1 MKKSFSAAALAA
13 LLLACA
19 PAMEARSALDL
30 SSRAALRHMR
40 TSANLPSKN
49 LIKKQGLD
57 GVVEGTTALGMLRIA
72 PGYTRADLEAT
83 GYRVFS
89 VRGDIALVSM
99 PVDSIELLAEAP
111 CVSRVQLAK
120 KVRPAMDLAREASGV
135 AKIHAGT
142 DLPQAYTGKGV
153 VVGVVDQGLDPN
165 HINFRTG
172 DDYSKSRIGFLSH
185 IYQDSKSQDGWTG
198 ITYDRDNIYRFE
210 TDDTE
215 TYHGT
220 HTLGILA
227 GSYRGTVTAAQ
238 KTDAFTVTTSEVPN
252 PFYGVAPDADISA
265 SCGDL
270 LDMLIGLGVEN
281 IINYAAAEG
290 KPCVL
295 SLSLGSTTGPHD
307 ANSLMC
313 QFLDLASEYAIICLS
328 AGNEGDLPI
337 AIRHTAETDSV
348 EVKTFIEPYA
358 YGSMYGNI
366 RYGQVYIYSD
376 SPEGFDVQAVIYNKS
391 RSTITYRMPI
401 RPNQEEG
408 VPQYYAAAKE
418 DDTDIVSTQ
427 FSNAFSTGYVGIGYM
442 HDEYTGRYFTLL
454 DYYTEDNSDKN
465 AAGNYI
471 LGFVCTPKA
480 GQTVEAYC
488 DGITTCFNSYGQEG
502 WLEGSTDGSLS
513 DMACGYRPIV
523 VGSYNTRDDWGSLS
537 GTLNGYDGAFA
548 AGKVS
553 SFSSY
558 ATLSDGR
565 TLPHV
570 CAPGAAIIS
579 STNSYFVENADNG
592 VSDSD
597 IQAIMLEDNRRNY
610 WHQSIGTSMSTP
622 YVAGAIALWLEAD
635 PTLNDADVRRIIS
648 ETSLRDAD
656 VLEGEAA
663 RWGAGKFDAYAG
675 LKEVIR
681 SAGLQDV
688 NTAEKQP
695 IFQPTGA
702 GSYEVFLPGAA
713 ALHVQLHSMSG
724 ACVLDIN
731 AAGDQTTFNTSALTP
746 GIYVATVNGQQGTKL
761 VIK

>member
-1 MKKSFSAAALAA
+1 MKKSFSAAVLAA
-13 LLLACA
+13 LMLA
-19 PAMEARSALDL
+19 PAPATEARSALDL
-30 SSRAALRHMR
+30 SSRATLRHLR
-40 TSANLPSKN
+40 TGDTLPQKN
-49 LIKKQGLD
+49 IVRARSLD
-57 GVVEGTTALGMLRIA
+57 GVAEGRTALGMLRIA
-72 PGYTRADLEAT
+72 PGYTRADLESA

-135 AKIHAGT
+135 SKIHAGT
-142 DLPQAYTGKGV
+142 DLPKAYTGKGV
-153 VVGVVDQGLDPN
+153 VAGVVDQGLDPN

-172 DDYSKSRIGFLSH
+172 DDYSQSRIGFMSH
-185 IYQDSKSQDGWTG
+185 IYQDSKSQSGWTEKL
-198 ITYDRDNIYRFE
+198 YDRNNISSFT
-210 TDDTE
+210 TDATE

-227 GSYRGTVTAAQ
+227 GSYRGTVTAAE
-238 KTDAFTVTTSEVPN
+238 KADAFTVNISDVPN
-252 PFYGVAPDADISA
+252 PYYGVAPDADIA
-265 SCGDL
+265 TSCGDL
-270 LDMLIGLGVEN
+270 VDMLIGLGIEN

-307 ANSLMC
+307 PNSLMC
-313 QFLDLASEYAIICLS
+313 QFLDLAADYAIICLS

-337 AIRHTAETDSV
+337 AIRHTAETDGE

-358 YGSMYGNI
+358 YSSAYGNI

-391 RSTITYRMPI
+391 RGSIAYRMPI
-401 RPNQEEG
+401 LQNQEEG
-408 VPQYYAAAKE
+408 VPQYYSSSKE
-418 DDTDIVSTQ
+418 DDTDIVTTT
-427 FSNAFSTGYVGIGYM
+427 FSNAFSGYVGIGYM

-454 DYYTEDNSDKN
+454 DYYTVDNSAKN

-480 GQTVEAYC
+480 GQTIEAYC
-488 DGITTCFNSYGQEG
+488 DGVTTCFNSYGQEG
-502 WLEGSTDGSLS
+502 WIEGSTDGSLS
-513 DMACGYRPIV
+513 DMAYGYRPIV

-537 GTLNGYDGAFA
+537 GETGGYDGAFKP
-548 AGKVS
+548 GKVS

-570 CAPGAAIIS
+570 CAPGAAVIS
-579 STNSYFVENADNG
+579 STNSYYVEDADNYVG
-592 VSDSD
+592 ESD
-597 IQAIMLEDNRRNY
+597 IQAIMAEENRRNY
-610 WHQSIGTSMSTP
+610 WQQSIGTSMSTP

-635 PTLNDADVRRIIS
+635 PTLNDEDVRRIIAG
-648 ETSLRDAD
+648 TAIRDSD
-656 VLEGEAA
+656 VEEGEPA

-675 LKEVIR
+675 LKEVLR
-681 SAGLQDV
+681 SSGLQDV
-688 NTAEKQP
+688 SASDKNLLVQL
-695 IFQPTGA
+695 TGDNR
-702 GSYEVFLPGAA
+702 YEVFLPGAR
-713 ALHVQLHSMSG
+713 Q
-724 ACVLDIN
+724 LDIRLHAMTG
-731 AAGDQTTFNTSALTP
+731 AAVINLSASGDQATVDASALTP
-746 GIYVATVNGQQGTKL
+746 GVYTLSVNGQHCTKL
-761 VIK
+761 LIK